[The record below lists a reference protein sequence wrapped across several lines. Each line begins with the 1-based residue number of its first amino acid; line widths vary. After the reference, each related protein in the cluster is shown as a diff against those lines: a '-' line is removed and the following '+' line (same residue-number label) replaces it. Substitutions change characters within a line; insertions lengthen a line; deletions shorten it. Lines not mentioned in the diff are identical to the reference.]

1 MLSLRGNV
9 FSAAISHDTRTMKQ
23 AIKGGN
29 LEKKEK
35 KRLTTVI
42 QKIEK
47 EEKKQK
53 QPARDLRAM
62 YGND

>member
-1 MLSLRGNV
+1 MLSLHGNV
-9 FSAAISHDTRTMKQ
+9 FSPDIRYDTHTIKQ

-29 LEKKEK
+29 IEKKEK
-35 KRLTTVI
+35 TRLTSVI

-47 EEKKQK
+47 QEAKQK
-53 QPARDLRAM
+53 QPAKDLRAM

>member
-1 MLSLRGNV
+1 MLSLRGNG
-9 FSAAISHDTRTMKQ
+9 FSPEISHDTRTIKQ
-23 AIKGGN
+23 AKKGGN
-29 LEKKEK
+29 IEKKEK
-35 KRLTTVI
+35 KRLTNVV
-42 QKIEK
+42 QKIEQ

>member
-9 FSAAISHDTRTMKQ
+9 FSPEISHDTRTIKQ

-29 LEKKEK
+29 IEKKEK
-35 KRLTTVI
+35 KRLTNVI
-42 QKIEK
+42 QKIEQ

-62 YGND
+62 YRND

>member
-9 FSAAISHDTRTMKQ
+9 FSAEINHDTRTIKQ

-47 EEKKQK
+47 EEKIQK

>member
-9 FSAAISHDTRTMKQ
+9 FSAEITHDTRALKQ

-29 LEKKEK
+29 IEKTEK
-35 KRLTTVI
+35 KRLTSAI

-47 EEKKQK
+47 EEKQQK